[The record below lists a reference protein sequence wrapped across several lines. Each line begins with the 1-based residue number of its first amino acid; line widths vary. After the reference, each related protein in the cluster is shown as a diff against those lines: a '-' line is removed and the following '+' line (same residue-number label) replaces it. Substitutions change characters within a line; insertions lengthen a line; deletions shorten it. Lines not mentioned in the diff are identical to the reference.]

1 MASENMAAIKKLE
14 GRVALVTGASRGIG
28 RAVAV
33 SLAEQGAAI
42 GVNYH
47 KRADAAKEVV
57 DEIET
62 SGGRALALQADVA
75 DQAAVA
81 LMVETTRTELGPV
94 DILVNNAGVVFSGDL
109 FNFNEDEVDLMWR
122 TNVKGVVYC
131 TAAVAPDMVEKKYG
145 RVINL
150 ASIAAL
156 GTAYPGTTFY
166 AATKAAVMALTKRFS
181 FDLRSNGITVN
192 AVLPGLV
199 VTDMPMQGKSP
210 EERKQMIDRAS
221 GFSMTGRVG
230 QPDDIAGLVTFLAS
244 DESSFMTGQ
253 CVVADGGRMDYLSPR

>member
-1 MASENMAAIKKLE
+1 MALKKKLA
-14 GRVALVTGASRGIG
+14 GRVALVTGGSRGIG

-33 SLAEQGAAI
+33 SLAQLGAAV

-57 DEIET
+57 AGIED
-62 SGGRALALQADVA
+62 SGGRALALQADVG
-75 DQAAVA
+75 DKAAVA
-81 LMVETTRTELGPV
+81 AMVETARSELGPV
-94 DILVNNAGVVFSGDL
+94 DILVNNAGVVYAGDL
-109 FNFNEDEVDLMWR
+109 FNFNEDEVDRMWR

-131 TAAVAPDMVEKKYG
+131 TAAAATGMIENKYG

-166 AATKAAVMALTKRFS
+166 AATKAAVIALTKRFS
-181 FDLRSNGITVN
+181 YELRSNGITVN

-199 VTDMPMQGKSP
+199 ITDMPMEGKSP
-210 EERKQMIDRAS
+210 EERQRMIDRAS
-221 GFSMTGRVG
+221 GLSMTGRVG
-230 QPDDIAGLVTFLAS
+230 QPDDIAGLVKFLAS
-244 DESSFMTGQ
+244 EESGFMTGQ
-253 CVVADGGRMDYLSPR
+253 CVVSDGGRMDYLSPG

>member
-1 MASENMAAIKKLE
+1 MAAERKLE
-14 GRVALVTGASRGIG
+14 GRVALVTGGSRGIG
-28 RAVAV
+28 RAVAI
-33 SLAEQGAAI
+33 SLAQHGAAV

-57 DEIET
+57 DQIEN
-62 SGGRALALQADVA
+62 SGGRALALQADVG
-75 DQAAVA
+75 DKAAVA
-81 LMVETTRTELGPV
+81 AMVETTRSELGPV
-94 DILVNNAGVVFSGDL
+94 DILVNDAGVAYWGDL
-109 FNFNEDEVDLMWR
+109 LNFNEDEVDRMWR

-131 TAAVAPDMVEKKYG
+131 TAAATPGMVENKYG
-145 RVINL
+145 RVINI

-156 GTAYPGTTFY
+156 GNAFPGTTFY

-181 FDLRSNGITVN
+181 YELRSNGITVN

-210 EERKQMIDRAS
+210 EERQQMIDKLSSLA
-221 GFSMTGRVG
+221 MTGRVG
-230 QPDDIAGLVTFLAS
+230 QPDDIANLVTFLAS

-253 CVVADGGRMDYLSPR
+253 CIVADGGRMDYLSPG

>member
-1 MASENMAAIKKLE
+1 MGSKRKLE
-14 GRVALVTGASRGIG
+14 GRVALVTGGSRGIG
-28 RAVAV
+28 KAVAI
-33 SLAEQGAAI
+33 SLAQRGVAI

-57 DEIET
+57 DQIEN

-75 DQAAVA
+75 DKAAVA
-81 LMVETTRTELGPV
+81 AMVETTRSELGRL
-94 DILVNNAGVVFSGDL
+94 DILVNNAGVVYPGDL
-109 FNFNEDEVDLMWR
+109 FNFNEDEVDRMWH

-145 RVINL
+145 RVINV

-156 GTAYPGTTFY
+156 GTAFPGTTFY

-181 FDLRSNGITVN
+181 YELRSNGITVN
-192 AVLPGLV
+192 AVVPGLV
-199 VTDMPMQGKSP
+199 VTDMPMEGKSP
-210 EERKQMIDRAS
+210 EEWQQMIDKVSSVA
-221 GFSMTGRVG
+221 MTGRVG
-230 QPDDIAGLVTFLAS
+230 QPDDIANLVAFLAS

-253 CVVADGGRMDYLSPR
+253 CIVADGGRMDYLSPG